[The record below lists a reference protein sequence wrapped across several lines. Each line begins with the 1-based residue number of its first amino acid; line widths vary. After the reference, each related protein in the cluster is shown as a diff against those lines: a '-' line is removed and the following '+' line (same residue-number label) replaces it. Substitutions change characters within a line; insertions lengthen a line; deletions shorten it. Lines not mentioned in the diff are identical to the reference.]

1 MTNTAAT
8 TQAAAEGA
16 LAAVNASASSAGH
29 DVSIAVT
36 LFCAGL
42 LVSMIL
48 CLAFEEKLHARKS
61 VIVGAFAVAS
71 LLLGGL
77 LDMLTF
83 SAMDLHVGDT
93 DIHLP
98 VYIPA
103 IDWGVVAI
111 ILGSSLFVDVTAKS
125 GLFTWIALRL
135 TKASK
140 GDPLILLVAYG
151 SMTVAFSAVLNNVTA
166 MIIVGSLTGVSL
178 RRLGIS
184 DKLLGFLLI
193 EGFLTNVGGLLTLI
207 SSVPNII
214 VGNAAGIT
222 FAEFFVKAAPYVLV
236 ATVVT
241 IGLGAKLFGIRRLAG
256 AAERAEAARLVAGFD
271 ESDGIESRARFWF
284 GGLSLVAFIAVIAS
298 ASIPGTLLN
307 DLGMGYVAISFAIV
321 ALLQHKANADRFY
334 RDIDWDLLGFFAAL
348 FIVINVM
355 EHAQVL
361 HLIGRLL
368 APILNLGDTVGPG
381 VLLVASAAASSVT
394 DNIPLAAML
403 AKILAGLDL
412 SADSP
417 YWWAVVFGANLGGN
431 ITPIGSAS
439 TLVAVTIIHKC
450 GIKLSFADFV
460 KRAAPYAAA
469 QLAIA
474 VVYLLVAL

>member
-1 MTNTAAT
+1 VTDGAT
-8 TQAAAEGA
+8 TSQPAAESA
-16 LAAVNASASSAGH
+16 LAAANASVQAAGH
-29 DVSIAVT
+29 EVSIGVT
-36 LFCAGL
+36 LFFAAL
-42 LVSMIL
+42 LVAMIL
-48 CLAFEEKLHARKS
+48 CLAFEEKIRAKKS
-61 VIVGAFAVAS
+61 VIVGVFAVTS
-71 LLLGGL
+71 LLLGGFLGL
-77 LDMLTF
+77 LPF
-83 SAMDLHVGDT
+83 SAMVLHVGDS

-140 GDPLILLVAYG
+140 GDPLILLITYG
-151 SMTVAFSAVLNNVTA
+151 SMTIVFSAVLNNVTA

-193 EGFLTNVGGLLTLI
+193 EAFLTNVGGLLTLI

-214 VGNAAGIT
+214 IGNAAGIS
-222 FAEFFVKAAPYVLV
+222 FATFFVKAAPYVV
-236 ATVVT
+236 VTTAVT
-241 IGLGAKLFGIRRLAG
+241 IGLGAKLFGIRRFGG
-256 AAERAEAARLVAGFD
+256 AEEQAEAARLVAGFD
-271 ESDGIESRARFWF
+271 ENDGIDSPCRFWF
-284 GGLSLVAFIAVIAS
+284 GGISLVAFIAVIAS
-298 ASIPGTLLN
+298 ASIPDTLLN

-321 ALLQHKANADRFY
+321 ALLQHKATADRFY
-334 RDIDWDLLGFFAAL
+334 REIDWDLLAFFAAL

-355 EHAQVL
+355 EYAQVL
-361 HLIGRLL
+361 HLVGRFL
-368 APILNLGDTVGPG
+368 APILNLGDTAGPG
-381 VLLVASAAASSVT
+381 VLLVASAVASSVT

-403 AKILAGLDL
+403 AKILGGLDL

-417 YWWAVVFGANLGGN
+417 YWWAVIFGANLGGN

-439 TLVAVTIIHKC
+439 TLVAVTIIHKSE
-450 GIKLSFADFV
+450 ITLSFAGFV
-460 KRAAPYAAA
+460 KRAAPFAAA

-474 VVYLLVAL
+474 VGYLWIAL